1 LKKILNNSNFI
12 LFMDNTFLEILK
24 YTLPSIVVFLA
35 SYFIIKS
42 FIDNEKN
49 RRKDEAYIK
58 EKEKLMELKIAEQKI
73 ISPIRLQAYER
84 LVLFL
89 ERISPGSLIM
99 RNNTGDM
106 NAFQFQMAL
115 IKNIRDEFEHNLSQQ
130 LYISTKAWDLI
141 RNAKEE
147 MIRLINTSAARC
159 NENSNATDLAQ
170 IIFQLSLEDEKTSIS
185 KALEYLKEEARKL
198 F

>member
-1 LKKILNNSNFI
+1 MKKILNNSNFI

>member
-1 LKKILNNSNFI
+1 
-12 LFMDNTFLEILK
+12 MDNTFLEILK